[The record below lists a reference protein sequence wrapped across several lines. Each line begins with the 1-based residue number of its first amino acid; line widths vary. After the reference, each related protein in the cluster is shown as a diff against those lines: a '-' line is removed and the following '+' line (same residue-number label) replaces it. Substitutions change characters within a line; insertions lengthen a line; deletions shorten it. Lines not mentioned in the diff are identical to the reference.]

1 MILEIVR
8 KQVVYNLQLTDEEL
22 YQLLTALNYAR
33 TSGAARVETNRL
45 IAELQDL
52 HQQAKEAL

>member
-22 YQLLTALNYAR
+22 AHLLMALNYAR
-33 TSGAARVETNRL
+33 TSGATRVETNQL

-52 HQQAKEAL
+52 HLQAKEA